1 MLDDKSIPTTFAF
14 SGAGLSSELHAASL
28 ATAPTNEFILDV
40 KNLAVNFTVHGGE
53 VRAVR
58 DVSFQVRRGETLCI
72 VGESGSGK
80 SVTVQALMGI
90 LPMPPAKIMSGQALL
105 DGRRDILKMTTK
117 ELRKVLGV
125 EIAMI
130 FQDPLASLNPTMTV
144 KKQIEETLI
153 LHTKLNAK
161 QREDRVLELLEL
173 VRIPEVKKRL
183 HQYPHEL
190 SGGMRQRVMIAMA
203 LACNP
208 KILIAD
214 EPTTALD
221 VTIQAQILALIKEI
235 SQKLQMATI
244 LITHDLGV
252 VANMADRVVVMY
264 AGKIVEEGT
273 VDDIF
278 YRSKHPY
285 TQGLKHAMPEDNG
298 ASKRP
303 LQPIRG
309 TPPDLFN
316 PPQGCAFASRCE
328 YAMAICHLKQPP
340 ELKNGA
346 ARISCWLQAPQ
357 AEKQRITA
365 GLSLI

>member
-1 MLDDKSIPTTFAF
+1 MLHDKSISTIF
-14 SGAGLSSELHAASL
+14 SYSTPGLSVGSHTADYSPTL
-28 ATAPTNEFILDV
+28 ARDLVLDV
-40 KNLAVNFTVHGGE
+40 QHLTVNFKVHGGE
-53 VRAVR
+53 VKAVR

-90 LPMPPAKIMSGQALL
+90 LPVPPAKIMSGMAILE
-105 DGRRDILKMTTK
+105 GKRDILTMNTK
-117 ELRKVLGV
+117 DLRKVLGV

-161 QREDRVLELLEL
+161 QREDRVLELLDL
-173 VRIPEVKKRL
+173 VRIPEAKQRL

-285 TQGLKHAMPEDNG
+285 TQGLKLAMPAENG
-298 ASKRP
+298 ASKRS

-309 TPPDLFN
+309 TPPDLFH
-316 PPQGCAFASRCE
+316 PPQGCAFASRCNH
-328 YAMAICHLKQPP
+328 AMAICHMRQAP
-340 ELKNGA
+340 ELKRDD

-357 AEKQRITA
+357 AENQRIAA
-365 GLSLI
+365 GLFPL

>member
-14 SGAGLSSELHAASL
+14 STAGLSGSSHAAPVSSKV
-28 ATAPTNEFILDV
+28 AQEFVLDV
-40 KNLAVNFTVHGGE
+40 EHLAVNFKVHGGE
-53 VRAVR
+53 VKAVR

-90 LPMPPAKIMSGQALL
+90 LPTPPAKIMSGKALL
-105 DGRRDILKMTTK
+105 DGKRDILTLTTK

-153 LHTKLNAK
+153 LHTKMNSS
-161 QREDRVLELLEL
+161 QREQRVLELLDL
-173 VRIPEVKKRL
+173 VRIPEAKQRL

-252 VANMADRVVVMY
+252 VANMADRVIVMY
-264 AGKIVEEGT
+264 AGKIVEVGT

-285 TQGLKHAMPEDNG
+285 TQGLKLAMPEDDG
-298 ASKRP
+298 ASRRS

-309 TPPDLFN
+309 TPPDLFHA
-316 PPQGCAFASRCE
+316 PQGCAFASRCE
-328 YAMAICHLKQPP
+328 YAMTICHLRQPP
-340 ELKNGA
+340 ELTQGS

-357 AEKQRITA
+357 AEKQRSA
-365 GLSLI
+365 ASLSSI

>member
-1 MLDDKSIPTTFAF
+1 MLEEKIPTSFAF
-14 SGAGLSSELHAASL
+14 STTGLDSGVISRHVRSAPASEYV
-28 ATAPTNEFILDV
+28 LDV
-40 KNLAVNFTVHGGE
+40 KNLAVNFQVHGGE
-53 VRAVR
+53 VKAVR

-80 SVTVQALMGI
+80 SVTVQAVMGI

-105 DGRRDILKMTTK
+105 DGRRDLLKMKTN
-117 ELRKVLGV
+117 ELRKVLGA

-153 LHTKLNAK
+153 LHTTLNA
-161 QREDRVLELLEL
+161 QRREERVLELLEL
-173 VRIPEVKKRL
+173 VRIPEAKQRMF
-183 HQYPHEL
+183 QYPHEL

-235 SQKLQMATI
+235 SKKLHMATI

-278 YRSKHPY
+278 YRPKHPY
-285 TQGLKHAMPEDNG
+285 TLGLKLAMPADDG
-298 ASKRP
+298 ASKSP
-303 LQPIRG
+303 LRPIRG
-309 TPPDLFN
+309 TPPDLFK
-316 PPQGCAFASRCE
+316 PPQGCAFASRCDH
-328 YAMAICHLKQPP
+328 AMAICHLRQPP
-340 ELKNGA
+340 EFQKSV

-357 AEKQRITA
+357 AEGQRLAA
-365 GLSLI
+365 GLSSI

>member
-1 MLDDKSIPTTFAF
+1 MLEDKIIPTRF
-14 SGAGLSSELHAASL
+14 SFSTTKLDAEIKSAHVRPTPQSE
-28 ATAPTNEFILDV
+28 FVLDV
-40 KNLAVNFTVHGGE
+40 KYLAVNFKVHGGE
-53 VRAVR
+53 VKAVR
-58 DVSFQVRRGETLCI
+58 DVSFQVKRGETLCI

-80 SVTVQALMGI
+80 SVTVQAVMGI
-90 LPMPPAKIMSGQALL
+90 LPMPPAKIMSGQAVL
-105 DGRRDILKMTTK
+105 DGKRDLLRMKPK
-117 ELRKVLGV
+117 ELRRVLGAD
-125 EIAMI
+125 IAMI

-144 KKQIEETLI
+144 KNQIEETLI
-153 LHTKLNAK
+153 LHTKMTSAE
-161 QREDRVLELLEL
+161 REARVLELLEL
-173 VRIPEVKKRL
+173 VRIPEAKKRM

-235 SQKLQMATI
+235 SKKLHMATI

-278 YRSKHPY
+278 YRPKHPY
-285 TQGLKHAMPEDNG
+285 TLGLKHAMPANDG
-298 ASKRP
+298 ASKSP
-303 LQPIRG
+303 LRPIRG

-316 PPQGCAFASRCE
+316 PPIGCAFASRCDH
-328 YAMAICHLKQPP
+328 AMAICHLRQPP
-340 ELKNGA
+340 EFQKA
-346 ARISCWLQAPQ
+346 VASVSCWLQAPQ
-357 AEKQRITA
+357 AESQRIET
-365 GLSLI
+365 GLSSI